1 MANGQLPGKVAPT
14 SIGQGKSYSQM
25 VNEQIGLIQQQRA
38 ANLQNRLA
46 QEESNREFRTQQLQN
61 IYDFDVSGLASGDV
75 SLLANLQKQLAN
87 SLDPDS
93 PSSYSDS
100 RELVADVAFI
110 NNVYNEMKRWGE
122 TGISGRSSYQ
132 KGILNPDLGDGTVF
146 VGDENTLTSRNDV
159 WEQGAFANAQILGQP
174 GQRQIIGDM
183 LDQDGNIM
191 KQGIDFFENTWRNQ
205 PDQFWRPEIA
215 EAAYMDIAGS
225 YADNTNLD
233 LTNVNQKAANDWD
246 HNPVKIQEKYRR
258 DKARREGLSMD
269 DIINDDKTF
278 QDGYTDEE
286 LRAEYIAEARRG
298 VSELRKQVQVPGAF
312 AGTVFDTQFGVRA
325 VGLREAMPVNTST
338 IRGGVTHVGFSG
350 DEMVVVY
357 DDPEGQQNQVKV
369 SETSDVWASILNQ
382 AGGLEALKEMI
393 GAENVEKTEVEG
405 EVEGEVVA
413 EESSESEAS
422 VEESSEVVAEEQE
435 ESVEE
440 VVAESK
446 DEDEDEEDEDEKKK
460 AMMKEMVKKHKGS
473 MKEDVDALFNG
484 ESLSEDFR
492 VKATLIFETAVQSRV
507 EKIVE
512 DVLAENDQI
521 LSEAIEEIKSELS
534 EQVDEYLNYVVE
546 EWVNENQVAI
556 ETGLRAELVGDFIDG
571 LKNLF
576 AEHYIEIPEEKVDVA
591 EELALEV
598 ASMQEA
604 AAEKDAAIAAL
615 TEEVNVIKKEKAIS
629 LACEGLTQVQAE
641 KIKSLAESVEFT
653 TEGDFSNKLAIIREN
668 YFPNKVSVKSEVK
681 AIQETAVEEP
691 EVEPVRDAIMNRY
704 VQALTKTAP
713 KA

>member
-405 EVEGEVVA
+405 EVEGEPKTDETLEGRQRA
-413 EESSESEAS
+413 LEEEVSNLEAS
-422 VEESSEVVAEEQE
+422 KIELERRLEDAQDALSLAQNTRSGTQVQQAQINAALSEVKTLSEQLDQVNADIQRKTQIGPDIPEEYRGSDAIKGEGENISYSKPNKASEDKLIVGNANEGSTFEQRKVSFDEATRLARESGHPFPEVVAAQFAL
-435 ESVEE
+435 ESSYGMKPTGEYNFFGLK
-440 VVAESK
+440 SSN
-446 DEDEDEEDEDEKKK
+446 DMIDRLKK
-460 AMMKEMVKKHKGS
+460 AGIDVSVAKNVSTTEQDESGRETKIKDDFLSFKS
-473 MKEDVDALFNG
+473 PEDAFM
-484 ESLSEDFR
+484 
-492 VKATLIFETAVQSRV
+492 AYLIFIDTAKSNGARRYGSALDNSNTAK
-507 EKIVE
+507 EYLE
-512 DVLAENDQI
+512 G
-521 LSEAIEEIKSELS
+521 IKSS
-534 EQVDEYLNYVVE
+534 GYATAKDYVSS
-546 EWVNENQVAI
+546 
-556 ETGLRAELVGDFIDG
+556 IDS
-571 LKNLF
+571 
-576 AEHYIEIPEEKVDVA
+576 
-591 EELALEV
+591 V
-598 ASMQEA
+598 ASGFGV
-604 AAEKDAAIAAL
+604 DL
-615 TEEVNVIKKEKAIS
+615 SNIS
-629 LACEGLTQVQAE
+629 R
-641 KIKSLAESVEFT
+641 S
-653 TEGDFSNKLAIIREN
+653 DNRLAIN
-668 YFPNKVSVKSEVK
+668 
-681 AIQETAVEEP
+681 
-691 EVEPVRDAIMNRY
+691 
-704 VQALTKTAP
+704 
-713 KA
+713 